1 MILNKAKISL
11 IVCDIEGCISPGK
24 GRPLDLTPLTQIKR
38 HNQCAQKGEA
48 IPLILCSGRPQ
59 PFIEAF
65 AQMLDVTWPCICE
78 NGAFLY
84 DLRTDRL
91 IRHPDI
97 TKEHIQDLK
106 ELKSLL
112 EFEVQPKI
120 PHKIEPGKEICIS
133 LNPIAEPENYS
144 AKIKKLFEQVSQYV
158 NPELFFITHSASAV
172 DITPKGID
180 KAAGLHFL
188 SEQMDIPLEQMLGIG
203 DTAGDLSFLRIVGCS
218 AAPSNANEVVH
229 KEVDYVS
236 SQPHAYG
243 VFEIISKIN
252 NNF

>member
-1 MILNKAKISL
+1 MLNKTKISL

-24 GRPLDLTPLTQIKR
+24 GRPLGFTPLTQIEM
-38 HNQCAQKGEA
+38 HNQRAQKGDA

-65 AQMLDVTWPCICE
+65 AQMLGVNWPCICE

-84 DLRTDRL
+84 DLDTDRS

-106 ELKSLL
+106 VLKNLL

-120 PHKIEPGKEICIS
+120 PHKVEPGKEICIS
-133 LNPIAEPENYS
+133 LNPIAEPKNYS
-144 AKIKKLFEQVSQYV
+144 AKIKKLFEQVSHYV
-158 NPELFFITHSASAV
+158 DSELFFITHSASAV

-188 SEQMDIPLEQMLGIG
+188 SEQMDIPLEQMFGIG
-203 DTAGDLSFLRIVGCS
+203 DAAGDLPFLRIVGCS
-218 AAPSNANEVVH
+218 AAPANANEVVY

-243 VFEIISKIN
+243 VFEIISKIT
-252 NNF
+252 NNFD